1 MKPEIFYIPLII
13 FIWGCS
19 KTSMTDPISVSETQ
33 RQREVCLDW
42 YGYRIDT
49 NKAINDLNLKIETE
63 SELMTYC
70 DFFKNVADTKSV
82 SYTHLRAHET

>member
-1 MKPEIFYIPLII
+1 MKRGIFYIPLII

-19 KTSMTDPISVSETQ
+19 KTSMTDSITVPETQ

-63 SELMTYC
+63 SELMSYC
-70 DFFKNVADTKSV
+70 DFFKNVADTN
-82 SYTHLRAHET
+82 

>member
-1 MKPEIFYIPLII
+1 MKRGIFYIPLII

-19 KTSMTDPISVSETQ
+19 KTSMTDSTSVSETQ

-49 NKAINDLNLKIETE
+49 KKAINDLNLKIKTE

-70 DFFKNVADTKSV
+70 DFFKNVADTK
-82 SYTHLRAHET
+82 

>member
-1 MKPEIFYIPLII
+1 MKPGIFYIPLII

-19 KTSMTDPISVSETQ
+19 QTSITNPISVSETQ

-49 NKAINDLNLKIETE
+49 KKAISDLNLKVETE
-63 SELMTYC
+63 SELMAYC
-70 DFFKNVADTKSV
+70 DFFKNVADTKK
-82 SYTHLRAHET
+82 

>member
-1 MKPEIFYIPLII
+1 MKPGIFYIPLII
-13 FIWGCS
+13 FILGCS

-49 NKAINDLNLKIETE
+49 KKAINDLNLKIETE
-63 SELMTYC
+63 SELMVYC
-70 DFFKNVADTKSV
+70 DFFKNVADTKK
-82 SYTHLRAHET
+82 

>member
-1 MKPEIFYIPLII
+1 MALIAGCTNTSNKLDTPEI
-13 FIWGCS
+13 S
-19 KTSMTDPISVSETQ
+19 NTQ

-49 NKAINDLNLKIETE
+49 KKAINDLNLKIKTE

-70 DFFKNVADTKSV
+70 DFFKNVADTK
-82 SYTHLRAHET
+82 

>member
-1 MKPEIFYIPLII
+1 MKRGIFYIPLII

-19 KTSMTDPISVSETQ
+19 KTPMTDSISVSETQ

-49 NKAINDLNLKIETE
+49 KKAISDLNLKIETE
-63 SELMTYC
+63 SELMAYC
-70 DFFKNVADTKSV
+70 DFFKNVADTKK
-82 SYTHLRAHET
+82 

>member
-1 MKPEIFYIPLII
+1 MKRGIFYIPLII

-19 KTSMTDPISVSETQ
+19 KTLMTDPISVSETQ

-49 NKAINDLNLKIETE
+49 KKAISDLNLKIETE

-70 DFFKNVADTKSV
+70 DFFKNVADTKK
-82 SYTHLRAHET
+82 

>member
-1 MKPEIFYIPLII
+1 MKSFNLFIPFMAFMWGCANTSNKLVTPEI
-13 FIWGCS
+13 S
-19 KTSMTDPISVSETQ
+19 DTQ

-49 NKAINDLNLKIETE
+49 KKAINDLNLKIETE

-70 DFFKNVADTKSV
+70 DFFKNVADTK
-82 SYTHLRAHET
+82 

>member
-1 MKPEIFYIPLII
+1 MKRLILFIPFMALM
-13 FIWGCS
+13 WGCAN
-19 KTSMTDPISVSETQ
+19 TSTKLDTPEFSDTQ

-49 NKAINDLNLKIETE
+49 KKAINDLNLKIETE

-70 DFFKNVADTKSV
+70 DFFKNVADTK
-82 SYTHLRAHET
+82 

>member
-1 MKPEIFYIPLII
+1 MKPRIFYIPLII

-19 KTSMTDPISVSETQ
+19 KTSITDSISVSETQ

-49 NKAINDLNLKIETE
+49 KKVIKDLNLKIETE
-63 SELMTYC
+63 SELINYC
-70 DFFKNVADTKSV
+70 DFFKNVAYTK
-82 SYTHLRAHET
+82 